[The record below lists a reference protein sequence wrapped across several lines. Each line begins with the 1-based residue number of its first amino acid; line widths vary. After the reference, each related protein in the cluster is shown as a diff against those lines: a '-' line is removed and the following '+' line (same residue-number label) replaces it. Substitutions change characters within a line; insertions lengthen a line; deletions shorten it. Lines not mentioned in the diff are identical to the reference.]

1 VETSSDSLI
10 WEKDARYEYYK
21 HGPLARMAI
30 GDQFVQGVDYA
41 YTLQGWLK
49 GVNSTVLRS
58 THDMGEDGKDGSVN
72 QYTAKDAIGFNLN
85 YFTGDYSAINAGVN
99 PFPGHTGYFSS
110 GSYNRPLFNGNIS
123 SMAVN
128 IKALNSPRLYT
139 YSYDQLNRLTGMD
152 SWTGLDTTNNN
163 WSGLVGSNEYRE
175 RIKYD
180 ANGNILKYNRYTD
193 QVWGGAMDSL
203 TYIYYGG
210 TNRLRQV
217 RDSGTNYYSF
227 NPPDI
232 HDQTSTN
239 NYTYDEIGNL
249 ITDDAEYITSVSWNV
264 YGKIREINRTASTY
278 NPVTKIQYTYDAA
291 GNRIGKTVWKSGTP
305 AIDYTW
311 YVRDAQGN
319 ILKTYHATGSTSDT
333 SLAQSQLNVQE
344 QIIYGSSR
352 LGLTNVSFSA
362 EGTFFE
368 RNNYSTLRG
377 FKQYELTNHLGNVL
391 ATVSDLKKPVAS
403 VSDPNLIAY
412 YDAMVTSA
420 NDYYP
425 FGMIMPARQ
434 VVGNG
439 YRFGFN
445 GKENDNEVKGVEGTQ
460 QDYGMRIYDPRLGR
474 FLSVDPLTQSYP
486 WYTPYQ
492 FAGNKPISFLDRD
505 GLEEGLDNITRRR
518 EEAFLNGKIS
528 ENEYRAQTRA
538 SGIAGVIGGAIV
550 LDVYVLKGRAT
561 QFLLFSQFA
570 GAFEHNRAKTEQG
583 RIEQDNRSK
592 KALTEVFLGWGV
604 ARIVG
609 STITFFNSV
618 AREEIK
624 YLFRGTSEGFEGSAA
639 LQKLSITPTSS
650 DPVVATVFA
659 VSSKNYGKGVLQIA
673 LPKELQGVEFTGNV
687 LQSLEKEVA
696 VGLKPADFASKTS
709 LTITADQASGILNKM
724 GVKLPQNIPLE
735 NISKVL
741 KETPR
746 LNQSQ
751 IDEFFRQAV
760 KIKTP

>member
-1 VETSSDSLI
+1 LSARYHESFTVEQPVSEYHYTLYYYDQAGNLVKTVPPAGVDVSRFGHIQTWLDSVATYRQNKQRLVPAHGLQTDYRYNSLNQVVAQQSPDGGKTEFWYDRLGRLAVSSNARQKANMTSGNNRLYSYTRYDHLGRITEVGQVRAPLHTFLMSDEISRSQSGLDGWMAALTNLRGQITQTVYDVPYDGFVGLSPTPLVQRNLRNRVSYTAYIDSAAPVFAFNQATFFSYDIHGNVDTLLQHYGRTDLSTHKNIMNMNGNPWKKIVYRYDLISGKVNHVAYNPKNVDEFYHNYTYDAENRLTLVETSSDSLI

-30 GDQFVQGVDYA
+30 GDQLVQGVDYA

-85 YFTGDYSAINAGVN
+85 YFTGDYSAINTGVN

-110 GSYNRPLFNGNIS
+110 GSYYRPLFNGNIS

-163 WSGLVGSNEYRE
+163 WSGLATSNEYRE
-175 RIKYD
+175 RIRYD

-305 AIDYTW
+305 GIDYTW

-319 ILKTYHATGSTSDT
+319 VLKTYHATGSTSDT
-333 SLAQSQLNVQE
+333 SLSQPTLNVSE
-344 QIIYGSSR
+344 QVLYGSSR

-403 VSDPNLIAY
+403 SVDPNLIAY
-412 YDAMVTSA
+412 YD
-420 NDYYP
+420 
-425 FGMIMPARQ
+425 
-434 VVGNG
+434 
-439 YRFGFN
+439 
-445 GKENDNEVKGVEGTQ
+445 
-460 QDYGMRIYDPRLGR
+460 
-474 FLSVDPLTQSYP
+474 
-486 WYTPYQ
+486 
-492 FAGNKPISFLDRD
+492 
-505 GLEEGLDNITRRR
+505 
-518 EEAFLNGKIS
+518 
-528 ENEYRAQTRA
+528 
-538 SGIAGVIGGAIV
+538 
-550 LDVYVLKGRAT
+550 
-561 QFLLFSQFA
+561 
-570 GAFEHNRAKTEQG
+570 
-583 RIEQDNRSK
+583 
-592 KALTEVFLGWGV
+592 
-604 ARIVG
+604 
-609 STITFFNSV
+609 
-618 AREEIK
+618 
-624 YLFRGTSEGFEGSAA
+624 
-639 LQKLSITPTSS
+639 
-650 DPVVATVFA
+650 
-659 VSSKNYGKGVLQIA
+659 
-673 LPKELQGVEFTGNV
+673 
-687 LQSLEKEVA
+687 
-696 VGLKPADFASKTS
+696 
-709 LTITADQASGILNKM
+709 
-724 GVKLPQNIPLE
+724 
-735 NISKVL
+735 
-741 KETPR
+741 
-746 LNQSQ
+746 
-751 IDEFFRQAV
+751 
-760 KIKTP
+760 